1 MTPRRNAPKPPPEVF
16 FFAAAVVFL
25 AGGLERVLLVVRL
38 LEERVEVRD
47 AMLLRVSGGGDRTGL
62 RNAGPGAQRPRATHD
77 GACVTR
83 VTARPCKRQVRST
96 ATSRNCR

>member
-1 MTPRRNAPKPPPEVF
+1 MAALVF
-16 FFAAAVVFL
+16 FVDLAEDLVDVL
-25 AGGLERVLLVVRL
+25 AGGLERVLLLRV

-47 AMLLRVSGGGDRTGL
+47 AMFLRVSAGGDRTGL
-62 RNAGPGAQRPRATHD
+62 RNAGPGAQRTGATHD